1 MLEYRDFTF
10 EDVEEAVN
18 GRVYSS
24 DNTVVI
30 PHIGYPNS
38 RLHSHDFYEIELF
51 LSGGG
56 EYTINGEH
64 KRFEKGSLMYLAP
77 SAYHSFMFDK
87 APRYEILSI
96 RLNYVHTDMCEELF
110 GDATGFCVTLPERAV
125 KCIVADAEEIY
136 EQKKHIPQPYMEQ
149 YVCGTL
155 KRMLSVAEA
164 CRTESPDVGRIRDM
178 RMVEVMMYIRRNFR
192 NKLLLPDVAAR
203 FGYSANH
210 MSRKIRETTGNSF
223 SDYLISLR
231 LAYAH
236 NFVAETEKAFKQIS
250 VDAGFRSYACFSRA
264 FVKKYG
270 VSPSEV
276 REQRN
281 N

>member
-1 MLEYRDFTF
+1 
-10 EDVEEAVN
+10 
-18 GRVYSS
+18 
-24 DNTVVI
+24 
-30 PHIGYPNS
+30 
-38 RLHSHDFYEIELF
+38 
-51 LSGGG
+51 
-56 EYTINGEH
+56 
-64 KRFEKGSLMYLAP
+64 MYLAP
-77 SAYHSFMFDK
+77 SSYHSFLFDK
-87 APRYEILSI
+87 APHYEILSI
-96 RLNYVHTDMCEELF
+96 RLNYIHTAMCEELF
-110 GDATGFCVTLPERAV
+110 GDATGFCVALPERAV
-125 KCIVADAEEIY
+125 ASIVADAENIY
-136 EQKKHIPQPYMEQ
+136 EQKKQQLAIWPQPYMEQ

-155 KRMLSVAEA
+155 KRMLSVAAA

-231 LAYAH
+231 LAYAY
-236 NFVAETEKAFKQIS
+236 NFVAETDKAFKQIS

-276 REQRN
+276 REQR
-281 N
+281 